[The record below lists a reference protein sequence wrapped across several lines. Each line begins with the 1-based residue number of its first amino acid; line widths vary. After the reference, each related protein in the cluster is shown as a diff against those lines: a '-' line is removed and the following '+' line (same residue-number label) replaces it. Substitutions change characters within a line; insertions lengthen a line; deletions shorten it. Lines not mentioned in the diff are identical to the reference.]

1 MCNFKF
7 LGWRDESG
15 EEGSD
20 GQLEGGKERR
30 ADGGGGGG
38 GRCIVQQ
45 KLPMLASQC
54 GYVMRARDTD
64 THTHSRTHRHT
75 LGAEHGPTAD

>member
-1 MCNFKF
+1 MS
-7 LGWRDESG
+7 R

-20 GQLEGGKERR
+20 GQLEGGRERR
-30 ADGGGGGG
+30 VDGGME
-38 GRCIVQQ
+38 QQ

-64 THTHSRTHRHT
+64 THTQTHTR
-75 LGAEHGPTAD
+75 G